1 MKWPGEDSKRERGET
16 FGPLR
21 GPKDGLYSGF
31 GLVCAI
37 FFTCLQKLNT
47 VVQDIT
53 PHECIFYPLT
63 KFKFKFRH
71 FLCCSATVF
80 LFGHA
85 VDCTDAVP
93 TQMYVREK
101 RRIIVHTERMRAKTC
116 PWRSR
121 KKGKLLWRWDFKL
134 VCPRLYDVVYVEP
147 LHWD

>member
-37 FFTCLQKLNT
+37 FFYLFTKLNT

-71 FLCCSATVF
+71 FLSCSATVF

-85 VDCTDAVP
+85 VDCTDAAP
-93 TQMYVREK
+93 PLRCTSEKK
-101 RRIIVHTERMRAKTC
+101 RRIIVLGTHRENEGQDMSVEIEKT
-116 PWRSR
+116 
-121 KKGKLLWRWDFKL
+121 GKTVMAMAF
-134 VCPRLYDVVYVEP
+134 
-147 LHWD
+147 